1 MSICKYESVT
11 AHTNTGQELRN
22 ITIELTRGESL
33 AVLGTNGSGKSLM
46 GKLFA
51 GELPIVAG
59 TASPAKRSILL
70 SFERIAA
77 IIEEDFIEADITE
90 ATILNPGL
98 TALDLIKRE
107 SGMSDI
113 SPELIE
119 RFNLTAKQHT
129 AIRHLSTGEIAKSLL
144 IAALLAEPDLLILDE
159 PYDGLD
165 VESRSLAAA
174 AIDSVI
180 DHGTA
185 VVLILNRIEE
195 IPSKC
200 NRIAIL
206 DHAEI
211 ILCGERDQILHSE
224 TMHRLFDLHHLL
236 PDTLPGES
244 RKQEP
249 KTDSEGRLVS
259 FRNVTVQYGDS
270 IVLNG
275 INWDLIPGEHWQISG
290 PNGCGKSTLLSLI
303 SGDHQQAYCNDITLF
318 GTKRGS
324 GETVWDIKQQVGI
337 VSALLQRDYRV
348 GGSLLSAVISGFH
361 DSIGLYVKSS
371 PKEEREAHQWLAI
384 AGMQKQANL
393 PFRRLSYGEQ
403 RMALILR
410 AMVKRPAVLVLDE
423 PCLGLDPINRQLV
436 LNLVNYIGKTGGTT
450 ILYVTHHDEDRI
462 ESIHKRIRF
471 IPAVSGGFTLALS
484 DQK

>member
-1 MSICKYESVT
+1 MIICTYESVT
-11 AHTNTGQELRN
+11 ARTIAGQELRN
-22 ITIELTRGESL
+22 ISIELHRGESL

-46 GKLFA
+46 GKLFS
-51 GELPIVAG
+51 GELSITAGVAQ
-59 TASPAKRSILL
+59 AAQKSRLL

-98 TALDLIKRE
+98 TALDLIRKE
-107 SGMSDI
+107 SGCVDV
-113 SPELIE
+113 PRERIE
-119 RFNLTAKQHT
+119 QFNLESKQNT
-129 AIRHLSTGEIAKSLL
+129 AIRHLSTGEIAKALL

-159 PYDGLD
+159 PFDGLD
-165 VESRSLAAA
+165 VESRTIAAQ
-174 AIDSVI
+174 AIDLVI
-180 DHGTA
+180 AHGTA
-185 VVLILNRIEE
+185 VVMILNRLEE

-200 NRIAIL
+200 TRVAVV

-211 ILCGERDQILHSE
+211 LLSGETNSVLQSE
-224 TMHRLFDLHHLL
+224 SIHRLFGSNRSL
-236 PDTLPGES
+236 PETLPGES
-244 RKQEP
+244 RKHIP
-249 KTDSEGRLVS
+249 KTDSDGRLVS

-270 IVLNG
+270 IVLNQL
-275 INWDLIPGEHWQISG
+275 NWDLFPGEHWQISG
-290 PNGCGKSTLLSLI
+290 PNGCGKSTLLALI

-361 DSIGLYVKSS
+361 DSIGLYAKSTPS
-371 PKEEREAHQWLAI
+371 EEQEARQWLKI
-384 AGMQKQANL
+384 AGMEKQANL

-423 PCLGLDPINRQLV
+423 PCLGLDPINRHLVLQLV
-436 LNLVNYIGKTGGTT
+436 DYIGKTGGTT
-450 ILYVTHHDEDRI
+450 ILYVTHHEEDRI
-462 ESIHKRIRF
+462 ESITKRIRF
-471 IPAVSGGFTLALS
+471 VPAENGGFSLALS
-484 DQK
+484 